1 MHEEIK
7 LCRNFNRENQRDDQ
21 GLKIAIIKIK
31 TLGAVLNNRLD
42 IDGESLMSR
51 EVHETKNPDRGSWDY
66 HHEEYRGEL
75 RMHKG

>member
-1 MHEEIK
+1 MREEIK
-7 LCRNFNRENQRDDQ
+7 LCQNFNKENQRDDQ

-51 EVHETKNPDRGSWDY
+51 EVHETKNPDRGLWDC
-66 HHEEYRGEL
+66 HHEKYRGGL